1 MIYNTKKNR
10 ISLST
15 CVSLNLNK
23 TQNNIKK
30 KQVYD
35 VMQ

>member
-1 MIYNTKKNR
+1 MIYNTKR

-30 KQVYD
+30 KKQVYD
-35 VMQ
+35 VMK